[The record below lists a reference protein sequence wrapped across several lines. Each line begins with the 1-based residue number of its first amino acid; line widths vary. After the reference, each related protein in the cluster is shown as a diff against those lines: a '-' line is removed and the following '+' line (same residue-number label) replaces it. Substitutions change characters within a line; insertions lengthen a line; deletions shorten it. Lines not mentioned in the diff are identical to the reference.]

1 MVISNG
7 VGIPLLALVQG
18 LFCTLGYW
26 IFGINDFI
34 FWGVVSAFMSM
45 IPVIGTTIVWLGLC
59 IFLFASGD
67 TGYAI
72 GLLIYGV
79 AIVANVDNVFR
90 MIWQRKMADVHPL
103 ITVLGVFVG
112 ISLFGFVGIIFGPLL
127 ISLFILLLKIYRDE
141 FDIKKHRI
149 KVVR

>member
-1 MVISNG
+1 
-7 VGIPLLALVQG
+7 
-18 LFCTLGYW
+18 
-26 IFGINDFI
+26 
-34 FWGVVSAFMSM
+34 MSM